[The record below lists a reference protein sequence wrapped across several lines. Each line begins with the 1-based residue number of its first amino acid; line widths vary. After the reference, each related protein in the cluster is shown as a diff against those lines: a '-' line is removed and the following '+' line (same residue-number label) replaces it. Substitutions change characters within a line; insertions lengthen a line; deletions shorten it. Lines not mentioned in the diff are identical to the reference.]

1 MSGPWSLQSVG
12 GTHFITAVRCMRP
25 LFRRY
30 TQCRKCNNRPTPTSL
45 TLCNRLSCNN
55 HKLPQDTLNKLSL
68 KFTPLLRQALNRNM
82 SRKFR
87 IPGLSFS
94 WKRAIGLSGAKAK
107 LSRSIGIPLTRSGRQ
122 RKVGKALGCC
132 VPIALLIGGVSAC
145 AFAAKFF
152 LHLQL

>member
-1 MSGPWSLQSVG
+1 
-12 GTHFITAVRCMRP
+12 
-25 LFRRY
+25 
-30 TQCRKCNNRPTPTSL
+30 
-45 TLCNRLSCNN
+45 
-55 HKLPQDTLNKLSL
+55 
-68 KFTPLLRQALNRNM
+68 M

-94 WKRAIGLSGAKAK
+94 WKRAIGLSSAKAK

-152 LHLQL
+152 LYLEL